1 MIISKFKLNRDK
13 KINVLLRDLKSFIGE
28 FPNDSNIDKYLNYIS
43 KKLNIPKS
51 VLSKEIKILIFKK
64 FKNNHG
70 KFDQCFKLHKLFW
83 YGIKFL
89 LFYIY
94 VFLFSKQINLKRK
107 KFDILIDDLDQ
118 DNTNKKFLNF

>member
-43 KKLNIPKS
+43 KKLKIPKS

-64 FKNNHG
+64 FKNNDG
-70 KFDQCFKLHKLFW
+70 KFDKCFKVHKLFW
-83 YGIKFL
+83 DGIKFL

-118 DNTNKKFLNF
+118 DNTNKKF